1 MNRHI
6 VRTAILCAVSG
17 AMLLPGCRGGGA
29 ASATPPLGSPASAAG
44 EGALPSSILVASFSG
59 HEVLG
64 YAPTAK
70 GNVAP
75 SLVIGGT
82 KTGLGTPDNIALDSS
97 DNIYTSV
104 NGKMVAVF
112 AAGAHGDARPIRR
125 ISGKNT
131 GLSFPIGVAVDSQG
145 YLYVA
150 DCGQGNVKVFAPG
163 AHGNVAPIR
172 AFGVSG
178 GCTISEAV
186 DSNDDLYVTTSDQA
200 GHDAISE
207 FSPEAQGNNLIKL
220 IQESEI
226 KGGVGIRSVAIDSH
240 GNIYAGN
247 LLAKDIR
254 VFAPSASGPAKPI
267 RTISGSQ
274 THLGAATGLS
284 LDASDKLYVTICQH
298 CSEGSGTD
306 SVLVFAAG
314 AKGNVKPQ
322 AVIVGSKTKLASPT
336 DLVFR
341 R

>member
-6 VRTAILCAVSG
+6 VRTAIALAVSG
-17 AMLLPGCRGGGA
+17 AMLLAGCRSGGF
-29 ASATPPLGSPASAAG
+29 ASPTPPLGSPASMSR
-44 EGALPSSILVASFSG
+44 EGALPSAILVANFSG
-59 HEVLG
+59 HEILG
-64 YAPTAK
+64 YAPAAK

-75 SLVIGGT
+75 SRVIGGA

-104 NGKMVAVF
+104 DGKIVAVF

-131 GLSFPIGVAVDSQG
+131 GLSFPIGVAVDSKG

-150 DCGQGNVKVFAPG
+150 DCGYGDVKVFAPG
-163 AHGNVAPIR
+163 AHGNATPVRVI
-172 AFGVSG
+172 GLSG

-186 DSNDDLYVTTSDQA
+186 DSSDDLYVTTSDQA
-200 GHDAISE
+200 GHDAIWE
-207 FSPEAQGNNLIKL
+207 FSPESAGNNLIKQ
-220 IQESEI
+220 IEESEI
-226 KGGVGIRSVAIDSH
+226 KGGVGIRSIAIDSH

-254 VFAPSASGPAKPI
+254 VFAPSASGPSKPI
-267 RTISGSQ
+267 RTIAGSQ
-274 THLGAATGLS
+274 THLGAPTGLS
-284 LDASDKLYVTICQH
+284 LDASDKLYVTICH
-298 CSEGSGTD
+298 YCSEGSGTD

-314 AKGNVKPQ
+314 VKGNVKPE
-322 AVIVGSKTKLASPT
+322 AVIVGSKTKLKAPT